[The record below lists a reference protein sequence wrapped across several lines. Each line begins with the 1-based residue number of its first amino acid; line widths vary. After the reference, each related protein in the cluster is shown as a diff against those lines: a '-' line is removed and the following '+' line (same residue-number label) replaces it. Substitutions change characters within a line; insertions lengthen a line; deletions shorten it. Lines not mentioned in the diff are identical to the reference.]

1 MNRMKIL
8 LLGDASNYHVALAKG
23 LRTLGHDVTVASN
36 GSKWMKTPRDID
48 LYRHEHMLSG
58 ALLYARMSTVLAS
71 RLKGYD
77 IVQMVSPGFVDL
89 RPSLLERILRRL
101 RRDNGALYLSALGTD
116 AAFVRNLIGPH
127 PALGFSEWREGN
139 ALSPWAKSPEA
150 QLDKWLKKKLQQYND
165 LFYNTVDGVVSALYE
180 YHKVIEAE
188 YPHVPMVYGGIPV
201 DRDPLPA
208 MRIRP
213 DGEKV
218 KILYAVHRSRVAEK
232 GADKLRPL
240 LDRLVEEMPQ
250 DVEIVAP
257 PNMPYLDFIRALADA
272 DMVCDQLYSYTPATT
287 GSGTHIGRRGAILRF
302 HRRRHAPACIQP
314 RPARPRRH
322 ICAAPGTRCRQSR
335 TASYERRSPRLC
347 GAAQRRR
354 NRSAPL
360 HRLLDKI
367 RVTLPPRERIK
378 TFAAVRVL

>member
-287 GSGTHIGRRGAILRF
+287 ALLGMAMGVVPISGGEELFYDFIGEDPLRPVFNPDPRDLEGTYARLRELVADRAALRRMSAE
-302 HRRRHAPACIQP
+302 APAFVE
-314 RPARPRRH
+314 RHNDAVTVARRF
-322 ICAAPGTRCRQSR
+322 IDFWTR
-335 TASYERRSPRLC
+335 
-347 GAAQRRR
+347 
-354 NRSAPL
+354 
-360 HRLLDKI
+360 
-367 RVTLPPRERIK
+367 
-378 TFAAVRVL
+378 